1 MYCTDVESQIK
12 EFEKKFKYL
21 KIEAR
26 KELEEKHNS
35 RCVEILEDEL
45 TSLPSSIAKEHRK
58 YVMQIKKRIRPFT
71 NLRDFFMH
79 LNLYCWNFFEYKVLE
94 NLIECNCSEELKE
107 RMSIYANDIEGF
119 RQRTTITEFIKC
131 GRHLVKKRA
140 IPPRFKKI
148 TLEHAIDPDVYTLA
162 ELDHFRIDTYEALH
176 LKLSECA
183 FQVYQIK
190 HGCVVVKWM
199 IPEEFAKPLKDLF
212 NSRTGQ
218 KLLQKH
224 SVDRLSIDKT
234 EIPIHFQLFLLT
246 AAENGDIHKVQS
258 LLEDKRTDINY
269 QSDPVSSTYATCA
282 DHHM

>member
-1 MYCTDVESQIK
+1 MHCTDVESQIK
-12 EFEKKFKYL
+12 EFEKKFQYL
-21 KIEAR
+21 NIEAR

-35 RCVEILEDEL
+35 RCVEILKDEL
-45 TSLPSSIAKEHRK
+45 TSLPSSIVKEHHK
-58 YVMQIKKRIRPFT
+58 YVMQISKRMRPFT
-71 NLRDFFMH
+71 NLTIFFEH

-94 NLIECNCSEELKE
+94 NLIENKCSEELKE

-140 IPPRFKKI
+140 IPPRFRKI

-162 ELDHFRIDTYEALH
+162 DLDHFRIDTYEALH
-176 LKLSECA
+176 LKLSQCA
-183 FQVYQIK
+183 FQVYQVK
-190 HGCVVVKWM
+190 YGCVVVKWM

-224 SVDRLSIDKT
+224 SVDRLSIDKV
-234 EIPIHFQLFLLT
+234 EIPI
-246 AAENGDIHKVQS
+246 QS
-258 LLEDKRTDINY
+258 
-269 QSDPVSSTYATCA
+269 VCA
-282 DHHM
+282 